1 MTQFTT
7 ELLQFLAEK
16 QNIDE
21 FFRSSLE
28 TAMNDLL
35 QAELSAFLG
44 YEPHAKE
51 GYNTGNSRNGTYSRN
66 FETKY
71 GTVRLSIPRDRNGDF
86 SPALIPAYGRRDDY
100 LEEMVIKL
108 YQTGVTTREISDI
121 IERMYGHHYSP
132 ATISNI
138 SKVTQENVAA
148 FHERSLEAN
157 YSVLFLD
164 GTYLPLRR
172 GTVSKECVHI
182 ALGITP
188 EGQKAVLG
196 YEIAPNENNASW
208 SDLLDRLHSQGIQ
221 QVSLVVT
228 DGFKGLDQMI
238 SQFYPLAKQQRC
250 LIHIGRNIASKVKR
264 ADRAIIMEQ
273 FKTIY
278 CSNTL
283 EEAELALELSLIHI

>member
-1 MTQFTT
+1 MIQFTT
-7 ELLQFLAEK
+7 ELLHFLAQK
-16 QNIDE
+16 QDIDD

-44 YEPHAKE
+44 YEPYEKD
-51 GYNTGNSRNGTYSRN
+51 GYNTGNSRNGTYTRR

-71 GTVRLSIPRDRNGDF
+71 GIVNLVVPRDRNGGF
-86 SPALIPAYGRRDDY
+86 RPALVPSYGRRDEY
-100 LEEMVIKL
+100 LEDTVIKL

-138 SKVTQENVAA
+138 SKATQETVAA

-157 YSVLFLD
+157 YSVLYLD
-164 GTYLPLRR
+164 GTYLSFRR
-172 GTVSKECVHI
+172 GTVSKECIHI

-188 EGQKAVLG
+188 DGHKAVLG
-196 YEIAPNENNASW
+196 YEIAPNENNVSW
-208 SDLLDRLHSQGIQ
+208 SDLLEKLKHQGLQ

-228 DGFKGLDQMI
+228 DGFNGLDQLLQQAFPM
-238 SQFYPLAKQQRC
+238 AKHQRC
-250 LIHIGRNIASKVKR
+250 LVHIGRNIASKVKR
-264 ADRAIIMEQ
+264 VDRASILEH

-278 CSNTL
+278 R
-283 EEAELALELSLIHI
+283 AI